1 LKKKAKV
8 GLLGGV
14 FILLGDS
21 SNCLHEA
28 VAMNLNFLSLNK
40 SKKSSFL
47 KKGFHIPELLA
58 LETRVNP
65 VAFTANVLYNNSTI
79 EIALTSTGI
88 NASANTL
95 TITNSDLTTIVLD
108 AGAGNTIKLTNQSNG
123 ALIIPSSGSDVQI
136 ATIGT
141 QSNAILGLKMV
152 GNVGQDRYTFGDFN
166 SASNPLTTAASFG
179 VTIDAA
185 SISGANNQ
193 DTLTINGGIRVTGTG
208 SFTTSN
214 STPTQNLDQITI
226 NAAGQINAEY
236 GNILLVANRGGT
248 SNININGIASN
259 ALYNLETLSTNTTS
273 SGSINL
279 IAGQAINIRGNAFK
293 TNGGAINLNSATILT
308 GATNISTGIN
318 KADVTFASTL
328 DGTFDLDVNST
339 GSLNFQGNIGATTT
353 LGNITTQSLTGLNV
367 GTVLNDATNTKANVV
382 SVNAASFNTGGGV
395 NGNILFSGTQ
405 NYTTITGLDL
415 IATKRSATLVDVGAA
430 GDITL
435 NGAITMDSKTTP
447 NAALNAA
454 LNLAHDG
461 ALNINAN
468 ITNGLFTEVPGT
480 TSSVTPIVNIGGN
493 ADVTITSDAGISF
506 ISPVNLNSNLT
517 LKTGGSQG
525 VTFNETLNGPLGL
538 TVNSTGP
545 LLFKGAV
552 GATST
557 VGAISTTTNNP
568 ASLTFINTLKVG
580 SITATVQGDVI
591 MTNDQVYL
599 GSGLNLVT
607 LSSASNIRLG
617 KINGTGSSSAGVSIS
632 NAGNLFINDDIV
644 VGGSF
649 TQGPLLTGIILVNGG
664 TGYTTYPSVTVANG
678 GGSGAIAQSFLAVG
692 SAIVPTL
699 AATATA
705 NLSPFTLNSINI
717 ISGGAGYTS
726 APTVVISAPSSGGT
740 QATATATINGAGVVT
755 AINITNG
762 GSGYTTA
769 PTITLSGGGSGPIQ
783 PNVVG
788 VTIVATANSTLV
800 ANVPSLN
807 LTNKG
812 SGYTVAPIVTIDP
825 PTLLGGIQAT
835 AVATIS
841 NGIVTALTITNPG
854 SGYSVTPNVS
864 LFPNLGGAGY
874 TDQPGINGNDNI
886 VSLIPLT
893 GTVGP
898 DGTYLA
904 TATVTS
910 VTATGA
916 ITGLTLLD
924 GGKYSIGSS
933 PNGLTGLRVISA
945 KDIGTGA
952 TLNATGFVNAV
963 NLTSLGSSYT
973 SAPTISF
980 TGGSGIGAS
989 AIANFLTGTGQ
1000 VIIGNLG
1007 KSETITID
1015 AGFSGDITFTSS
1027 MTLNQNLSLDTSS
1040 QIISDITLG
1049 PVEGGSLSL
1058 LPSITMVAG
1067 GNLSFNG
1074 TIGVTNPLGAIDA
1087 SSNIVTSAS
1096 SGSACLG
1103 INAASLSISA
1113 SNSINLS
1120 APQIYTGSTLANG
1133 AVFGL
1138 NLSNIN
1144 NSSAITLGTVTT
1156 REYFSGAVG
1165 SVIVNSGGSNY
1176 LTAPTVSI
1184 IPNGGGAGATAT
1196 SSLGITLGNNSDGTL
1211 AVQLPGLGY
1220 AKDQIVQIVQLDMGN
1235 IIGSAIAQITS
1246 VDSNGGILTISM
1258 LSSGG
1263 GFTDLTNN
1271 LQVIVSGYGGTG
1283 SGGIISAKGLVNAV
1297 VITNGGTGYTLIP
1310 TINFT
1315 STSGIGANATAV
1327 LAQESS
1333 SVTINNGGA
1342 LNLIGNINTR
1352 GNFTQSGTGVV
1363 NIGNTAVIPIPD
1375 ISLNSAGGD
1384 VFFNT
1389 FVNVQANFTVNSSIN
1404 GAASG
1409 AITFNNTVNS
1419 KSNNN
1424 LTVIAGVSG
1433 QGLQSGDVLLKG
1445 TLGINP
1451 MGNIQVNNPNNF
1463 GIIGNVIAK
1472 SLVVNGANGSVTFSG
1487 NLNSAGSVTLQTINT
1502 SGLVVLQ
1509 NSITSGGNV
1518 VIQNS
1523 GSLITTNN
1531 ADFVITGIF
1540 TQTGSGSSFISGDI
1554 TTTLGGISF
1563 RGPVSFS
1570 GKPLFNAR
1578 NNTSTN
1584 PVIKADII
1592 FENDVNGLGG
1602 ISLAATGRVLFL
1614 GNVGLIN
1621 PLSTIEIVNAGFT
1634 NSLDLIAVQFN
1645 SSSGQRINS
1654 SNILITNAN
1663 GRVVFNGVTNI
1674 SNTITTTSNIYDIVF
1689 NGNTTVGSNANFI
1702 NGGKVTLASTTN
1714 FNGSAYFSNAGSV
1727 DASGTIIVSGSLN
1740 VQRPLNISNSL
1751 ELFLN
1756 SPSNTFGSTVTGGNS
1771 QVTLNNGG
1779 TLVLSGNSPSFTGNF
1794 VLNSSLV
1801 NTVLVPSVL
1810 QVSADYSKAS
1820 VILNGGTL
1828 TGAGR
1833 VLNVQSSTIAS
1844 GIAVLGTGLNVGKV
1858 MSISVTNSGFGYAS
1872 APTVTIAAPSSG
1884 GTRATATALL
1894 GTGASAGQIVGFT
1907 ITNSG
1912 SGYTSIPSVT
1922 ISLPTIGGTINPGV
1936 PLGRLTVGNQ
1946 LNFASTNTYLTTI
1959 NGSSQGTYG
1968 QTNIISG
1975 GFVNINS
1982 ANLAF
1987 ILNANLQVGNQLTL
2001 LNIGTGSGSLGNFTF
2016 NGAPLLQGGTFSLTA
2031 NGSTTS
2037 FSINYRGG
2045 DGNDIVLTVTAV
2057 SPYTA
2062 PPGTLLPT
2070 QAVGVDYG
2078 GGSVVQINY
2087 NNGTNLSFF
2096 AYSSAYT
2103 GGVRV
2108 ALGDING
2115 DGIDELITGTGI
2127 GGGPHI
2133 KVFNLQ
2139 GGQPV
2144 EIASFFAFEPTFMG
2158 GVYIST
2164 GDINNDGLAD
2174 IIVGAGSSGGP
2185 RVKVFS
2191 GNSSYFINAVAPLMD
2206 FFAYDLNFTG
2216 GVTVAAG
2223 NRDLNPGDEV
2233 ITGAGVGGGPNV
2245 RSFNAAGQMIDN
2257 FFAFATNITTGIFVA
2272 AGYVDS
2278 DATADIIAGTGFGT
2292 PSQVAAFF
2300 STGARPT
2307 AMPFVPGFIGG
2318 ARVGVALNSLGQ
2330 EVFAVAA
2337 GPGGGP
2343 QVNIFNNSLATID
2356 SFFAINPLFNG
2367 GLYLNTTL

>member
-1 LKKKAKV
+1 
-8 GLLGGV
+8 
-14 FILLGDS
+14 
-21 SNCLHEA
+21 
-28 VAMNLNFLSLNK
+28 M
-40 SKKSSFL
+40 
-47 KKGFHIPELLA
+47 
-58 LETRVNP
+58 
-65 VAFTANVLYNNSTI
+65 
-79 EIALTSTGI
+79 
-88 NASANTL
+88 
-95 TITNSDLTTIVLD
+95 
-108 AGAGNTIKLTNQSNG
+108 
-123 ALIIPSSGSDVQI
+123 
-136 ATIGT
+136 
-141 QSNAILGLKMV
+141 
-152 GNVGQDRYTFGDFN
+152 
-166 SASNPLTTAASFG
+166 
-179 VTIDAA
+179 
-185 SISGANNQ
+185 
-193 DTLTINGGIRVTGTG
+193 
-208 SFTTSN
+208 
-214 STPTQNLDQITI
+214 
-226 NAAGQINAEY
+226 
-236 GNILLVANRGGT
+236 
-248 SNININGIASN
+248 
-259 ALYNLETLSTNTTS
+259 
-273 SGSINL
+273 
-279 IAGQAINIRGNAFK
+279 
-293 TNGGAINLNSATILT
+293 
-308 GATNISTGIN
+308 
-318 KADVTFASTL
+318 
-328 DGTFDLDVNST
+328 
-339 GSLNFQGNIGATTT
+339 
-353 LGNITTQSLTGLNV
+353 
-367 GTVLNDATNTKANVV
+367 
-382 SVNAASFNTGGGV
+382 
-395 NGNILFSGTQ
+395 
-405 NYTTITGLDL
+405 
-415 IATKRSATLVDVGAA
+415 
-430 GDITL
+430 
-435 NGAITMDSKTTP
+435 
-447 NAALNAA
+447 
-454 LNLAHDG
+454 
-461 ALNINAN
+461 
-468 ITNGLFTEVPGT
+468 
-480 TSSVTPIVNIGGN
+480 
-493 ADVTITSDAGISF
+493 
-506 ISPVNLNSNLT
+506 
-517 LKTGGSQG
+517 
-525 VTFNETLNGPLGL
+525 
-538 TVNSTGP
+538 
-545 LLFKGAV
+545 
-552 GATST
+552 
-557 VGAISTTTNNP
+557 
-568 ASLTFINTLKVG
+568 
-580 SITATVQGDVI
+580 
-591 MTNDQVYL
+591 
-599 GSGLNLVT
+599 
-607 LSSASNIRLG
+607 
-617 KINGTGSSSAGVSIS
+617 
-632 NAGNLFINDDIV
+632 
-644 VGGSF
+644 
-649 TQGPLLTGIILVNGG
+649 
-664 TGYTTYPSVTVANG
+664 
-678 GGSGAIAQSFLAVG
+678 
-692 SAIVPTL
+692 
-699 AATATA
+699 
-705 NLSPFTLNSINI
+705 
-717 ISGGAGYTS
+717 
-726 APTVVISAPSSGGT
+726 
-740 QATATATINGAGVVT
+740 
-755 AINITNG
+755 
-762 GSGYTTA
+762 
-769 PTITLSGGGSGPIQ
+769 
-783 PNVVG
+783 
-788 VTIVATANSTLV
+788 
-800 ANVPSLN
+800 
-807 LTNKG
+807 
-812 SGYTVAPIVTIDP
+812 
-825 PTLLGGIQAT
+825 
-835 AVATIS
+835 
-841 NGIVTALTITNPG
+841 
-854 SGYSVTPNVS
+854 
-864 LFPNLGGAGY
+864 
-874 TDQPGINGNDNI
+874 
-886 VSLIPLT
+886 
-893 GTVGP
+893 
-898 DGTYLA
+898 
-904 TATVTS
+904 
-910 VTATGA
+910 
-916 ITGLTLLD
+916 TLLD

-933 PNGLTGLRVISA
+933 PNGLTNLRIVNSSGVT
-945 KDIGTGA
+945 IGTVD
-952 TLNATGFVNAV
+952 ATGFVNAV
-963 NLTSLGSSYT
+963 NLTSPGSGYT
-973 SAPTISF
+973 STPTISF
-980 TGGSGIGAS
+980 SVFTGNPGIGAT

-1015 AGFSGDITFTSS
+1015 AGFSGDITFTSP

-1049 PVEGGSLSL
+1049 PVEGGSLFL

-1067 GNLSFNG
+1067 GILSFNG
-1074 TIGVTNPLGAIDA
+1074 TIGATNPLGAIDA
-1087 SSNIVTSAS
+1087 SSNIVSSAS

-1120 APQIYTGSTLANG
+1120 APQIYTGTTLANG

-1165 SVIVNSGGSNY
+1165 SIVVNSGGSNY
-1176 LTAPTVSI
+1176 QTAPTGNEFIDPTAVPPIINPNRVSI
-1184 IPNGGGAGATAT
+1184 VGDGTGATAT
-1196 SSLGITLGNNSDGTL
+1196 STLGITLGSSSDGTL

-1220 AKDQIVQIVQLDMGN
+1220 ANNQIVQIVQLDMGN
-1235 IIGSAIAQITS
+1235 IIGSAIAQIIS
-1246 VDSNGGILTISM
+1246 IDSNGGILAISM

-1263 GFTDLTNN
+1263 GFTDLTGN

-1283 SGGIISAKGLVNAV
+1283 SGGVISAKGFINAV

-1315 STSGIGANATAV
+1315 STSGTGANATAV
-1327 LAQESS
+1327 LAQESN

-1342 LNLIGNINTR
+1342 LNLRGNINTR

-1363 NIGNTAVIPIPD
+1363 NIGNTAINPIPD

-1419 KSNNN
+1419 LSNNN
-1424 LTVIAGVSG
+1424 LTIIAGVSG
-1433 QGLQSGDVLLKG
+1433 QGLQSGNVLLKG

-1463 GIIGNVIAK
+1463 GIIGNVIAQ
-1472 SLVVNGANGSVTFSG
+1472 SLIVNGANGSVTFSG
-1487 NLNSAGSVTLQTINT
+1487 TLQTTTGSINLQTINT

-1509 NSITSGGNV
+1509 NSITSSGNI

-1531 ADFVITGIF
+1531 ADFVITGSF
-1540 TQTGSGSSFISGDI
+1540 SQTGSGSSFISGDI

-1578 NNTSTN
+1578 NNTITN
-1584 PVIKADII
+1584 PIIKAEII

-1674 SNTITTTSNIYDIVF
+1674 SNTITTTSNVYDIVF

-1714 FNGSAYFSNAGSV
+1714 FNGSAYFSNSGSV
-1727 DASGTIIVSGSLN
+1727 DASGIIIVGGSLN

-1751 ELFLN
+1751 QLFLN
-1756 SPSNTFGSTVTGGNS
+1756 SPSNTFGSTVTGNS

-1779 TLVLSGNSPSFTGNF
+1779 TLVLSRDSKLFTGNF

-1801 NTVLVPSVL
+1801 NSVLVPSVL

-1820 VILNGGTL
+1820 VTLNGGTL
-1828 TGAGR
+1828 TGAGI
-1833 VLNVQSSTIAS
+1833 VLNVQSSNTAS
-1844 GIAVLGTGLNVGKV
+1844 GIAVLGTGLDAGKV
-1858 MSISVTNSGFGYAS
+1858 LSINVTNPGFGYAS
-1872 APTVTIAAPSSG
+1872 APTVTIAPPSSG

-1907 ITNSG
+1907 ITNQG

-1936 PLGRLTVGNQ
+1936 PLGKLTVNNQ
-1946 LNFASTNTYLTTI
+1946 LNLASTNTYLTTI

-1968 QTNIISG
+1968 QTNITSG
-1975 GFVNINS
+1975 GFVNFNN

-1987 ILNANLQVGNQLTL
+1987 VLNANLQVGNQLTL
-2001 LNIGTGSGSLGNFTF
+2001 LNIGTGSAALGNFTF
-2016 NGAPLLQGGTFSLTA
+2016 NGAPLLQGGSFSLTA
-2031 NGSTTS
+2031 NGYTTS

-2045 DGNDIVLTVTAV
+2045 DGNDTVLTVTAV

-2158 GVYIST
+2158 GVYIAT

-2185 RVKVFS
+2185 RVKVFN
-2191 GNSSYFINAVAPLMD
+2191 GNSSYFINAAAPLMD
-2206 FFAYDLNFTG
+2206 FFAYDPSFTG

-2245 RSFNAAGQMIDN
+2245 RSFNAAGQVIDN
-2257 FFAFATNITTGIFVA
+2257 FFAFAANITTGIFVA

-2292 PSQVAAFF
+2292 PSQVAAFL

-2343 QVNIFNNSLATID
+2343 QVNIFNSSLATVD

>member
-1 LKKKAKV
+1 
-8 GLLGGV
+8 
-14 FILLGDS
+14 
-21 SNCLHEA
+21 
-28 VAMNLNFLSLNK
+28 MNLNFLSLNK

-47 KKGFHIPELLA
+47 RKGFHVPELLA
-58 LETRVNP
+58 LETRINP
-65 VAFTANVLYNNSTI
+65 ADFTANVLYNGII
-79 EIALTSTGI
+79 EIAMTSTGI
-88 NASANTL
+88 NDYANTL
-95 TITNSDLTTIVLD
+95 TITNTNETTIQLDAGPGNTIVL
-108 AGAGNTIKLTNQSNG
+108 TNLSNG
-123 ALIIPSSGSDVQI
+123 TLTVPTSSPPMQI

-152 GNVGQDRYTFGDFN
+152 GNVGQDRYTFRDFN
-166 SASNPLTTAASFG
+166 SESNPLTTAAESFG
-179 VTIDAA
+179 VTIDSA
-185 SISGANNQ
+185 SIAGANNQ
-193 DTLTINGGIRVTGTG
+193 DTLTIDGAVRMTGKG

-226 NAAGQINAEY
+226 NAAGQIKAEY
-236 GNILLVANRGGT
+236 GDILLVANRGGN
-248 SNININGIASN
+248 SKIDINGIASS
-259 ALYNLETLSTNTTS
+259 AFYNLETLSTNTTS

-279 IAGQAINIRGNAFK
+279 IAGQAINISGNALK
-293 TNGGAINLNSATILT
+293 SNGGAISLNSATILT

-328 DGTFDLDVNST
+328 DGTFDLNVNST
-339 GSLNFQGNIGATTT
+339 GSLNFQGNIGATTP
-353 LGNITTQSLTGLNV
+353 LGKITTQSLTGLNV
-367 GTVLNDATNTKANVV
+367 GTVRNDATSTKANVV
-382 SVNAASFNTGGGV
+382 SVNSASFNTGGGV

-415 IATKRSATLVDVGAA
+415 NATKRSATLVDAGAA

-435 NGAITMDSKTTP
+435 NGAITMFSG
-447 NAALNAA
+447 AI

-506 ISPVNLNSNLT
+506 ISPVNLISNLI
-517 LKTGGSQG
+517 LATGGGQG

-538 TVNSTGP
+538 TVNSSGP
-545 LLFKGAV
+545 LLFKGTV

-568 ASLTFINTLKVG
+568 ASLKFNNTLKVG
-580 SITATVQGDVI
+580 SLTATVQGDVI

-599 GSGLNLVT
+599 GGGLTLVT

-617 KINGTGSSSAGVSIS
+617 KINGTGSSSASVNIS
-632 NAGNLFINDDIV
+632 NAGNLFINNDIIL
-644 VGGSF
+644 GGSF
-649 TQGPLLTGIILVNGG
+649 NQGPLLTGITLVNGG
-664 TGYTTYPSVTVANG
+664 TGYTTYPSVTVSNG
-678 GGSGAIAQSFLAVG
+678 GGSGATAQSFLGISQNSFSNISNIPGGTAPING
-692 SAIVPTL
+692 DIITL
-699 AATATA
+699 NGTGTEGPNGTYFATA
-705 NLSPFTLNSINI
+705 SF
-717 ISGGAGYTS
+717 
-726 APTVVISAPSSGGT
+726 
-740 QATATATINGAGVVT
+740 
-755 AINITNG
+755 
-762 GSGYTTA
+762 
-769 PTITLSGGGSGPIQ
+769 
-783 PNVVG
+783 
-788 VTIVATANSTLV
+788 
-800 ANVPSLN
+800 
-807 LTNKG
+807 
-812 SGYTVAPIVTIDP
+812 
-825 PTLLGGIQAT
+825 
-835 AVATIS
+835 
-841 NGIVTALTITNPG
+841 
-854 SGYSVTPNVS
+854 SVN
-864 LFPNLGGAGY
+864 A
-874 TDQPGINGNDNI
+874 
-886 VSLIPLT
+886 
-893 GTVGP
+893 
-898 DGTYLA
+898 A
-904 TATVTS
+904 
-910 VTATGA
+910 GA

-933 PNGLTGLRVISA
+933 PNGLTNLRIVNSSGVT
-945 KDIGTGA
+945 IGTVD
-952 TLNATGFVNAV
+952 ATGFVNAV
-963 NLTSLGSSYT
+963 NLTSPGSGYT
-973 SAPTISF
+973 STPTISF
-980 TGGSGIGAS
+980 SVFTGNPGIGAT

-1015 AGFSGDITFTSS
+1015 AGFSGDITFTSP

-1049 PVEGGSLSL
+1049 PVEGGSLFL

-1067 GNLSFNG
+1067 GILSFNG
-1074 TIGVTNPLGAIDA
+1074 TIGATNPLGAIDA
-1087 SSNIVTSAS
+1087 SSNIVSSAS

-1120 APQIYTGSTLANG
+1120 APQIYTGTTLANG

-1165 SVIVNSGGSNY
+1165 SIVVNSGGSNY
-1176 LTAPTVSI
+1176 QTAPTGNEFIDPTAVPPIINPNRVSI
-1184 IPNGGGAGATAT
+1184 VGDGTGATAT
-1196 SSLGITLGNNSDGTL
+1196 STLGITLGSSSDGTL

-1220 AKDQIVQIVQLDMGN
+1220 ANNQIVQIVQLDMGN
-1235 IIGSAIAQITS
+1235 IIGSAIAQIIS
-1246 VDSNGGILTISM
+1246 VDSNGGILAISM

-1263 GFTDLTNN
+1263 GFTDLTGN

-1283 SGGIISAKGLVNAV
+1283 SGGVISAKGFINAV

-1315 STSGIGANATAV
+1315 STSGAGANATAV

-1342 LNLIGNINTR
+1342 LNLRGNINTR
-1352 GNFTQSGTGVV
+1352 GNFIQAGSAEV
-1363 NIGNTAVIPIPD
+1363 NIGNKAVNPIPD

-1389 FVNVQANFTVNSSIN
+1389 FVDLQANFTVNSSIN

-1419 KSNNN
+1419 LSNNN
-1424 LTVIAGVSG
+1424 LTIIAGVSG
-1433 QGLQSGDVLLKG
+1433 QGLQSGNVLLKG

-1472 SLVVNGANGSVTFSG
+1472 SLIVNGANGSVTFSG
-1487 NLNSAGSVTLQTINT
+1487 TLQTTTGPINLQTINT

-1509 NSITSGGNV
+1509 NSITSSGNI

-1531 ADFVITGIF
+1531 ADFVITGSF
-1540 TQTGSGSSFISGDI
+1540 SQTGSGSSFISGDI

-1578 NNTSTN
+1578 NNTITN
-1584 PVIKADII
+1584 PIIKAEII

-1674 SNTITTTSNIYDIVF
+1674 SNTITTTSNVYDIVF

-1714 FNGSAYFSNAGSV
+1714 FNGSAYFSNSGSV
-1727 DASGTIIVSGSLN
+1727 DASGIIIVGGSLN

-1751 ELFLN
+1751 QLFLN
-1756 SPSNTFGSTVTGGNS
+1756 SPSNTFGSTVTGNS

-1779 TLVLSGNSPSFTGNF
+1779 TLVLSRDSKLFTGNF

-1801 NTVLVPSVL
+1801 NSVLVPSVL

-1820 VILNGGTL
+1820 VTLNGGTL
-1828 TGAGR
+1828 TGAGI
-1833 VLNVQSSTIAS
+1833 VLNVQSSNTAS
-1844 GIAVLGTGLNVGKV
+1844 GIAVLGTGLDAGKV
-1858 MSISVTNSGFGYAS
+1858 LSINVTNPGFGYAS
-1872 APTVTIAAPSSG
+1872 APTVTIAPPSSG

-1907 ITNSG
+1907 ITNQG

-1936 PLGRLTVGNQ
+1936 PLGKLTVNNQ
-1946 LNFASTNTYLTTI
+1946 LNLASTNTYLTTI

-1968 QTNIISG
+1968 QTNITSG
-1975 GFVNINS
+1975 GFVNFNN

-1987 ILNANLQVGNQLTL
+1987 VLNANLQVGNQLTL
-2001 LNIGTGSGSLGNFTF
+2001 LNIGTGSAALGNFTF
-2016 NGAPLLQGGTFSLTA
+2016 NGAPLLQGGSFSLTA
-2031 NGSTTS
+2031 NGYTTS

-2045 DGNDIVLTVTAV
+2045 DGNDTVLTVTAV

-2158 GVYIST
+2158 GVYIAT

-2185 RVKVFS
+2185 RVKVFN
-2191 GNSSYFINAVAPLMD
+2191 GNSSYFINAAAPLMD
-2206 FFAYDLNFTG
+2206 FFAYDPSFTG

-2245 RSFNAAGQMIDN
+2245 RSFNAAGQVIDN
-2257 FFAFATNITTGIFVA
+2257 FFAFAANITTGIFVA

-2292 PSQVAAFF
+2292 PSQVAAFL

-2343 QVNIFNNSLATID
+2343 QVNIFNSSLATVD

>member
-1 LKKKAKV
+1 
-8 GLLGGV
+8 
-14 FILLGDS
+14 
-21 SNCLHEA
+21 
-28 VAMNLNFLSLNK
+28 MNLNFLSLNK

-47 KKGFHIPELLA
+47 RKGFYTPELLA
-58 LETRVNP
+58 LESRVNP
-65 VAFTANVLYNNSTI
+65 VAFTANVLYNGTI
-79 EIALTSTGI
+79 EVALTSTGI
-88 NASANTL
+88 NANANTL
-95 TITNSDLTTIVLD
+95 TITNLDLTTISFD
-108 AGAGNTIKLTNQSNG
+108 AGVGNTITLTNQSNG
-123 ALIIPSSGSDVQI
+123 ALTVSASIPAVQI

-141 QSNAILGLKMV
+141 KGNAILGLKMV

-185 SISGANNQ
+185 SIAGANNQ
-193 DTLTINGGIRVTGTG
+193 DTLTINGAIRVIGTG

-226 NAAGQINAEY
+226 NAAGQIKAI
-236 GNILLVANRGGT
+236 GSGDILLVANRGGT
-248 SNININGIASN
+248 SNINISGIASAN
-259 ALYNLETLSTNTTS
+259 PFITTAFYNLETSTTTTNS

-279 IAGQAINIRGNAFK
+279 IAGQAINISGDALK
-293 TNGGAINLNSATILT
+293 SNGGAINLSSAAILT
-308 GATNISTGIN
+308 GATNIFTGIN

-328 DGTFDLDVNST
+328 DGTFDLTVNST
-339 GSLNFQGNIGATTT
+339 GSLNFQGNVGATTP
-353 LGNITTQSLTGLNV
+353 LRNITTQSLTGLNV
-367 GTVLNDATNTKANVV
+367 IGAKGTDANGTDNGTDPV
-382 SVNAASFNTGGGV
+382 SVNADSFFTTSGGV

-405 NYTTITGLDL
+405 KYNTTTGLNL
-415 IATKRSATLVDVGAA
+415 AATKRSTTLVDTGAP

-435 NGAITMDSKTTP
+435 NGAITMVSGAT
-447 NAALNAA
+447 

-468 ITNGLFTEVPGT
+468 ITNGNFTEVPST
-480 TSSVTPIVNIGGN
+480 TSGVTPIVNIGGN
-493 ADVTITSDAGISF
+493 ADVSITSDAAISF
-506 ISPVNLNSNLT
+506 ISPVNLISNLT
-517 LKTGGSQG
+517 LKTGGGQG
-525 VTFNETLNGPLGL
+525 VTFNNTLNGPLGL

-545 LLFKGAV
+545 LLFNGTV

-568 ASLTFINTLKVG
+568 ASLTFNSTLKVG
-580 SITATVQGDVI
+580 SIIATIQGDVN

-617 KINGTGSSSAGVSIS
+617 KINGTGSSSASVSIS

-649 TQGPLLTGIILVNGG
+649 TQGPLLTGITLVNGG
-664 TGYTTYPSVTVANG
+664 TGYTTYPTVSVNNG
-678 GGSGAIAQSFLAVG
+678 GGSGAVAQSFLAVG

-705 NLSPFTLNSINI
+705 TLTLGAVTSISI
-717 ISGGAGYTS
+717 
-726 APTVVISAPSSGGT
+726 V
-740 QATATATINGAGVVT
+740 NG
-755 AINITNG
+755 
-762 GSGYTTA
+762 
-769 PTITLSGGGSGPIQ
+769 
-783 PNVVG
+783 
-788 VTIVATANSTLV
+788 
-800 ANVPSLN
+800 
-807 LTNKG
+807 G
-812 SGYTVAPIVTIDP
+812 SGYTVAPIVTIAP
-825 PTLLGGIQAT
+825 PTLPGGIQAT

-841 NGIVTALTITNPG
+841 SNGVVTAFTITNAG
-854 SGYSVTPNVS
+854 SGYSVTPAVS
-864 LFPNLGGAGY
+864 LFPNLGGTGY
-874 TDQPGINGNDNI
+874 TNVPGINGNDNI

-898 DGTYLA
+898 NGTYFA

-916 ITGLTLLD
+916 ITGLQLLD

-933 PNGLTGLRVISA
+933 PNGLIGLTVVSATGV
-945 KDIGTGA
+945 GTGA

-963 NLTSLGSSYT
+963 NLTVLGSGYT

-980 TGGSGIGAS
+980 NGGSGIGAT

-1007 KSETITID
+1007 NSATITID
-1015 AGFSGDITFTSS
+1015 AGLSGDITFTSP
-1027 MTLNQNLSLDTSS
+1027 MTLNQNLSLNTSS
-1040 QIISDITLG
+1040 QIVSDITLG

-1067 GNLSFNG
+1067 GILSFNG
-1074 TIGVTNPLGAIDA
+1074 TIGATNPLGAIDA
-1087 SSNIVTSAS
+1087 SSNIATSAF

-1113 SNSINLS
+1113 TNSINLS
-1120 APQIYTGSTLANG
+1120 APQIYTGTALANG

-1165 SVIVNSGGSNY
+1165 SVIVNSGGSGY
-1176 LTAPTVSI
+1176 LTAPTGNEFIDPTAVPPIINPNRVSI
-1184 IPNGGGAGATAT
+1184 VGDGIGATAT
-1196 SSLGITLGNNSDGTL
+1196 SSLGITLGSNSDGTL
-1211 AVQLPGLGY
+1211 TVQQVGSGY
-1220 AKDQIVQIVQLDMGN
+1220 AVNQIVQIVQLSMGN
-1235 IIGSAIAQITS
+1235 IIGSAIAQITR
-1246 VDSNGGILTISM
+1246 VDPIGGILDILM
-1258 LSSGG
+1258 LTSGS
-1263 GFTDLTNN
+1263 GFTDLTYDPTN
-1271 LQVIVSGYGGTG
+1271 LTGNLRVIVSGFGGTG
-1283 SGGIISAKGLVNAV
+1283 LGGVISAKGFVNAV
-1297 VITNGGTGYTLIP
+1297 TITNGGTGYTLIP
-1310 TINFT
+1310 SITLT
-1315 STSGIGANATAV
+1315 STSGTGANATAV
-1327 LAQESS
+1327 LAQESN
-1333 SVTINNGGA
+1333 SVTVNNGGA

-1352 GNFTQSGTGVV
+1352 GNFTQSGTGIV
-1363 NIGNTAVIPIPD
+1363 NIGNTAVNPVPD
-1375 ISLNSAGGD
+1375 ISLNTAGGD

-1389 FVNVQANFTVNSSIN
+1389 FANVLANFTVNSSIN

-1409 AITFNNTVNS
+1409 AITFNNTVDSLTN
-1419 KSNNN
+1419 KN
-1424 LTVIAGVSG
+1424 LTIIAGVSG
-1433 QGLQSGDVLLKG
+1433 QGLQSGNVLLKG
-1445 TLGINP
+1445 TLGISR
-1451 MGNIQVNNPNNF
+1451 MGDIQVNNPNNF

-1472 SLVVNGANGSVTFSG
+1472 TLIVNGANGSVTFSG
-1487 NLNSAGSVTLQTINT
+1487 NLNSLGSVSLQTINT
-1502 SGLVVLQ
+1502 SGLVILQ

-1518 VIQNS
+1518 VIQNA
-1523 GSLITTNN
+1523 GSLITSNN
-1531 ADFVITGIF
+1531 ADFVITGSF
-1540 TQTGSGSSFISGDI
+1540 SQTGSGSSFISGNI
-1554 TTTLGGISF
+1554 TTTLGGINF
-1563 RGPVSFS
+1563 LGPVSFS
-1570 GKPLFNAR
+1570 GKPLFSAR
-1578 NNTSTN
+1578 NNTNTN
-1584 PVIKADII
+1584 PVTKADII
-1592 FENDVNGLGG
+1592 FQNDVNGLGG
-1602 ISLAATGRVLFL
+1602 ISLEATGRVLFL
-1614 GNVGLIN
+1614 GNIGLLN

-1689 NGNTTVGSNANFI
+1689 NGITTVGTNANFF

-1714 FNGSAYFSNAGSV
+1714 FNGSAFFSNAGTL
-1727 DASGTIIVSGSLN
+1727 DASGTIIVNGSLN

-1751 ELFLN
+1751 QLFLT
-1756 SPSNTFGSTVTGGNS
+1756 SPNNTFGSTVTGGIS

-1779 TLVLSGNSPSFTGNF
+1779 TLVLSGNSPLFTGNF

-1801 NTVLVPSVL
+1801 NSVLVPSVL

-1820 VILNGGTL
+1820 VTLNGGTL
-1828 TGAGR
+1828 TGAGK
-1833 VLNVQSSTIAS
+1833 VLNVNNST
-1844 GIAVLGTGLNVGKV
+1844 
-1858 MSISVTNSGFGYAS
+1858 
-1872 APTVTIAAPSSG
+1872 
-1884 GTRATATALL
+1884 
-1894 GTGASAGQIVGFT
+1894 
-1907 ITNSG
+1907 
-1912 SGYTSIPSVT
+1912 
-1922 ISLPTIGGTINPGV
+1922 GGTINPGV
-1936 PLGRLTVGNQ
+1936 PLGKLTVDNQ
-1946 LNFASTNTYLTTI
+1946 LNLASTNTYLTTI

-1968 QTNIISG
+1968 QTKIK
-1975 GFVNINS
+1975 GFVNLNN

-1987 ILNANLQVGNQLTL
+1987 VLNANLQVGNQLTL
-2001 LNIGTGSGSLGNFTF
+2001 LDIGTGALGNFIF
-2016 NGAPLLQGGTFSLTA
+2016 NGAPLLQGGSFSLTA
-2031 NGSTTS
+2031 NGFTTA

-2045 DGNDIVLTVTAV
+2045 DGNDVVLTVTAV

-2070 QAVGVDYG
+2070 QAIGVDYG
-2078 GGSVVQINY
+2078 GSSVVQINY
-2087 NNGTNLSFF
+2087 NNGTNLCFF
-2096 AYSSAYT
+2096 AYSAAYT

-2127 GGGPHI
+2127 GGAPHV

-2144 EIASFFAFEPTFMG
+2144 EIASFFAFEPNFMG

-2164 GDINNDGLAD
+2164 GDINNDNLAD
-2174 IIVGAGSSGGP
+2174 IIVGAGPGGGP
-2185 RVKVFS
+2185 RVKVFA
-2191 GNSSYFINAVAPLMD
+2191 GNSSYFINAVTPLMD
-2206 FFAYDLNFTG
+2206 FFAYNPSFSG
-2216 GVTVAAG
+2216 GITVAAG

-2233 ITGAGVGGGPNV
+2233 ITGAGAGGGPNI
-2245 RSFNAAGQMIDN
+2245 RSFNQFGQMIDN
-2257 FFAFATNITTGIFVA
+2257 FFAFAPNINTGIFVA

-2292 PSQVAAFF
+2292 PTQVAAFF

-2307 AMPFVPGFIGG
+2307 AIPFVPGFIGG
-2318 ARVGVALNSLGQ
+2318 ARVGIALNSLGQ
-2330 EVFAVAA
+2330 EVFAAAA

-2343 QVNIFNNSLATID
+2343 QVSIFNNSLATVD
-2356 SFFAINPLFNG
+2356 SFIAINSLFGG

>member
-1 LKKKAKV
+1 
-8 GLLGGV
+8 
-14 FILLGDS
+14 
-21 SNCLHEA
+21 
-28 VAMNLNFLSLNK
+28 MNLNFLSLNK

-123 ALIIPSSGSDVQI
+123 ALIIPTSGSDVQI

-193 DTLTINGGIRVTGTG
+193 DTLTINGQIRVTGTG

-226 NAAGQINAEY
+226 NAAGQIKAI
-236 GNILLVANRGGT
+236 GSGDILLVANRGGT
-248 SNININGIASN
+248 SNININGIASAN
-259 ALYNLETLSTNTTS
+259 PFITTAFYNLETSTATTNS

-279 IAGQAINIRGNAFK
+279 IAGQAINLSGDALKSF
-293 TNGGAINLNSATILT
+293 GGAINLNSATNLT
-308 GATNISTGIN
+308 GNTNIFTGTN
-318 KADVTFASTL
+318 KADLTFANTL
-328 DGTFDLDVNST
+328 NGSFDLAVNST
-339 GSLNFQGNIGATTT
+339 GSLNFQGNVGATTP
-353 LGNITTQSLTGLNV
+353 LGNITTQSLTGLTV
-367 GTVLNDATNTKANVV
+367 GTGFNDGTNINTV
-382 SVNAASFNTGGGV
+382 SVSAASLNTAGGV
-395 NGNILFSGTQ
+395 KGNILFSGTQ
-405 NYTTITGLDL
+405 NYTTILGLDL
-415 IATKRSATLVDVGAA
+415 AATKRSTTLVDAGAA
-430 GDITL
+430 GNITL
-435 NGAITMDSKTTP
+435 DGAITMVSGAK
-447 NAALNAA
+447 

-468 ITNGLFTEVPGT
+468 ITNGLFTEVPST
-480 TSSVTPIVNIGGN
+480 TSGVTPIVNIAGN
-493 ADVTITSDAGISF
+493 ANVTITSDAAISF

-517 LKTGGSQG
+517 LKTGGGQG
-525 VTFNETLNGPLGL
+525 VTFNNTLDGPLGL
-538 TVNSTGP
+538 TVNTTGA
-545 LLFKGAV
+545 LLFTGTV

-557 VGAISTTTNNP
+557 VGAISTNTNNP
-568 ASLTFINTLKVG
+568 ASLTFNNTLKVG
-580 SITATVQGDVI
+580 AITATIQGDVN
-591 MTNDQVYL
+591 MTKDQVYL
-599 GSGLNLVT
+599 GAGLNLVT

-617 KINGTGSSSAGVSIS
+617 KITATEASAANVSIS
-632 NAGNLFINDDIV
+632 NAGNLFINDDIS

-649 TQGPLLTGIILVNGG
+649 TQGPLLTGITLVNGG
-664 TGYTTYPSVTVANG
+664 TGYTTYPSVTFNGG
-678 GGSGAIAQSFLAVG
+678 GGSGATAESFLSVG
-692 SAIVPTL
+692 SISL
-699 AATATA
+699 NSATAIAALTIDVVT
-705 NLSPFTLNSINI
+705 SISINN
-717 ISGGAGYTS
+717 GGSGYTAAPAVTLS
-726 APTVVISAPSSGGT
+726 APPLGGT
-740 QATATATINGAGVVT
+740 QATAIAIITGGVVT
-755 AINITNG
+755 GITITNG
-762 GSGYTTA
+762 GSGYTVA
-769 PTITLSGGGSGPIQ
+769 PTVTIGAGNGY
-783 PNVVG
+783 VVG
-788 VTIVATANSTLV
+788 
-800 ANVPSLN
+800 
-807 LTNKG
+807 
-812 SGYTVAPIVTIDP
+812 D
-825 PTLLGGIQAT
+825 
-835 AVATIS
+835 
-841 NGIVTALTITNPG
+841 
-854 SGYSVTPNVS
+854 
-864 LFPNLGGAGY
+864 
-874 TDQPGINGNDNI
+874 I
-886 VSLIPLT
+886 VSLNGN
-893 GTVGP
+893 GTAGTN
-898 DGTYLA
+898 GTYFA
-904 TATVTS
+904 TAIVTS
-910 VTATGA
+910 VNGDS
-916 ITGLTLLD
+916 INNLTLLD
-924 GGKYSIGSS
+924 GGKYSSVSS
-933 PNGLTGLRVISA
+933 SNGLTGLSIVNALGVSS
-945 KDIGTGA
+945 GTV
-952 TLNATGFVNAV
+952 NASGLVNAV
-963 NLTSLGSSYT
+963 NLTSPGSRYT
-973 SAPTISF
+973 STPTITF
-980 TGGSGIGAS
+980 NNTTGNGAT
-989 AIANFLTGTGQ
+989 AIANLVTATGQ

-1007 KSETITID
+1007 NSDTITID
-1015 AGFSGDITFTSS
+1015 AGLFEDITFTSAI
-1027 MTLNQNLSLDTSS
+1027 TLNQNLFLDASAE
-1040 QIISDITLG
+1040 IISDITLG
-1049 PVEGGSLSL
+1049 PVEGGTLSL
-1058 LPSITMVAG
+1058 LPSITMVTG
-1067 GNLSFNG
+1067 GKLSFNG
-1074 TIGVTNPLGAIDA
+1074 TIGATNPLGAIDA

-1103 INAASLSISA
+1103 INAASLNISA
-1113 SNSINLS
+1113 TNDINLT
-1120 APQIYTGSTLANG
+1120 APQVYTGTTLANG

-1144 NSSAITLGTVTT
+1144 SSSDVTLGTVTT

-1165 SVIVNSGGSNY
+1165 SVIVNSGGTGY
-1176 LTAPTVSI
+1176 EFAPTVDI
-1184 IPNGGGAGATAT
+1184 IPNGGGTGATAT
-1196 SSLGITLGNNSDGTL
+1196 CTLGITLGSSTV
-1211 AVQLPGLGY
+1211 AVVSPGSGY
-1220 AKDQIVQIVQLDMGN
+1220 AINQIVQIVQLDMGN
-1235 IIGSAIAQITS
+1235 IIGSAIAQIIS
-1246 VDSNGGILTISM
+1246 VDLINGGILSISM

-1263 GFTDLTNN
+1263 GFTDLTGN

-1283 SGGIISAKGLVNAV
+1283 SGGIISAKGFVNAV
-1297 VITNGGTGYTLIP
+1297 AITNGGTGYTLIP
-1310 TINFT
+1310 AVNFT
-1315 STSGIGANATAV
+1315 TTTSGAGAGAGATAV
-1327 LAQESS
+1327 LAQESN

-1342 LNLIGNINTR
+1342 LNLIGNVNTR
-1352 GNFTQSGTGVV
+1352 GNFKQTGSGVV
-1363 NIGNTAVIPIPD
+1363 NIGNKAVNPAPD

-1389 FVNVQANFTVNSSIN
+1389 FVDLYSNFTVNSSIN

-1409 AITFNNTVNS
+1409 AITFNNTVDS
-1419 KSNNN
+1419 LSMKN
-1424 LTVIAGVSG
+1424 LTITAGVSG
-1433 QGLQSGDVLLKG
+1433 QGLQSGNVLLKG

-1451 MGNIQVNNPNNF
+1451 MGDVQVNNPNNF
-1463 GIIGNVIAK
+1463 GVIGNVIAK
-1472 SLVVNGANGSVTFSG
+1472 SLVVNAANGSVTFSG
-1487 NLNSAGSVTLQTINT
+1487 TLETRDGSLSLETINA

-1509 NSITSGGNV
+1509 NTITTNSTTTTGGGNV
-1518 VIQNS
+1518 VIRNS
-1523 GSLITTNN
+1523 GSFITTSN
-1531 ADFVITGIF
+1531 ADFVITGSF
-1540 TQTGSGSSFISGDI
+1540 SQTGVGSCFISGDI
-1554 TTTLGGISF
+1554 ITTFGGIDF
-1563 RGPVSFS
+1563 LGPVSFS
-1570 GKPLFNAR
+1570 EKPLFSAR
-1578 NNTSTN
+1578 NNTNIN
-1584 PVIKADII
+1584 PVTKADII
-1592 FENDVNGLGG
+1592 FQNDVNGLGG
-1602 ISLAATGRVLFL
+1602 ISLAATGRALFL
-1614 GNVGLIN
+1614 GNVGLLN

-1674 SNTITTTSNIYDIVF
+1674 SNTITTTSNIYDVVF
-1689 NGNTTVGSNANFI
+1689 NGNTTVGANANFI

-1714 FNGSAYFSNAGSV
+1714 FNGSAFFSNAGTL

-1751 ELFLN
+1751 QLFLT
-1756 SPSNTFGSTVTGGNS
+1756 SPNNTFGSTVTGNS

-1779 TLVLSGNSPSFTGNF
+1779 TLVVSGNSPQFTGNF
-1794 VLNSSLV
+1794 VLNSSVV
-1801 NTVLVPSVL
+1801 NSVLVPSVL
-1810 QVSADYSKAS
+1810 QVSSLYTNAS
-1820 VILNGGTL
+1820 VTLNGGTL

-1833 VLNVQSSTIAS
+1833 VLNVNNST
-1844 GIAVLGTGLNVGKV
+1844 
-1858 MSISVTNSGFGYAS
+1858 
-1872 APTVTIAAPSSG
+1872 
-1884 GTRATATALL
+1884 
-1894 GTGASAGQIVGFT
+1894 
-1907 ITNSG
+1907 
-1912 SGYTSIPSVT
+1912 
-1922 ISLPTIGGTINPGV
+1922 GGTINPGV
-1936 PLGRLTVGNQ
+1936 PLGKLTVGNQ
-1946 LNFASTNTYLTTI
+1946 LNLASTNTYLTTI

-1987 ILNANLQVGNQLTL
+1987 VLNANLQVGNQLTL
-2001 LNIGTGSGSLGNFTF
+2001 LNIGTGSGALGNFTF

-2031 NGSTTS
+2031 NGFTTS

-2191 GNSSYFINAVAPLMD
+2191 GNSSYFINAAAPLMD
-2206 FFAYDLNFTG
+2206 FFAYDSNFTG

-2245 RSFNAAGQMIDN
+2245 RSFNGAGQMIDN

-2278 DATADIIAGTGFGT
+2278 DDTADIIAGTGFGT

-2330 EVFAVAA
+2330 EIFAVAA

-2343 QVNIFNNSLATID
+2343 QVNIFNSSLATVD

>member
-1 LKKKAKV
+1 
-8 GLLGGV
+8 
-14 FILLGDS
+14 
-21 SNCLHEA
+21 
-28 VAMNLNFLSLNK
+28 MNLNILSLNK

-47 KKGFHIPELLA
+47 RKGFHVPELLA

-108 AGAGNTIKLTNQSNG
+108 AGTGNTITLTNQSNG
-123 ALIIPSSGSDVQI
+123 ALTVSSAGTS

-152 GNVGQDRYTFGDFN
+152 GNVGQDRYTFNDFN
-166 SASNPLTTAASFG
+166 SVSNPLTTAASFG

-193 DTLTINGGIRVTGTG
+193 DQLTINGQIRVTGTG

-226 NAAGQINAEY
+226 NTAGQIKAIGS

-248 SNININGIASN
+248 SNININGIASVN
-259 ALYNLETLSTNTTS
+259 PFITTAFYNLETATTNPGDTNS

-279 IAGQAINIRGNAFK
+279 IAGQFINISGDALK
-293 TNGGAINLNSATILT
+293 SNGGAINLSSATNLT
-308 GATNISTGIN
+308 GATNIFTGIN
-318 KADVTFASTL
+318 KGDVTFASTL
-328 DGTFDLDVNST
+328 DGSFDLSVNST
-339 GSLNFQGNIGATTT
+339 GSLNFQGNIGATTS
-353 LGNITTQSLTGLNV
+353 LGNIITQSLTGLNV
-367 GTVLNDATNTKANVV
+367 IGANGTNAV
-382 SVNAASFNTGGGV
+382 SVNAASLNTAGGV
-395 NGNILFSGTQ
+395 KGNILFSGTQ
-405 NYTTITGLDL
+405 NYTTIVGLDL
-415 IATKRSATLVDVGAA
+415 AATKRAVTIGDAGAA
-430 GDITL
+430 GDITF
-435 NGAITMDSKTTP
+435 NGAITMVS
-447 NAALNAA
+447 NAK

-468 ITNGLFTEVPGT
+468 ITNGLFTELPST

-493 ADVTITSDAGISF
+493 ADVTISSDAAISF
-506 ISPVNLNSNLT
+506 ISPVNLNSNLILIT
-517 LKTGGSQG
+517 AGGNG
-525 VTFNETLNGPLGL
+525 VTFNNTLDGLLGL
-538 TVNSTGP
+538 TLNTTGA
-545 LLFKGAV
+545 LLFNGTV

-557 VGAISTTTNNP
+557 VGAISTITNNP
-568 ASLTFINTLKVG
+568 ASLTFNNTLNVG
-580 SITATVQGDVI
+580 SITATIQGDVN

-599 GSGLNLVT
+599 GSGLTLVT

-617 KINGTGSSSAGVSIS
+617 NINGTGSSSANVSIS
-632 NAGNLFINDDIV
+632 NAGNLFINDDIL

-649 TQGPLLTGIILVNGG
+649 SQGPLLTGITLVNGG
-664 TGYTTYPSVTVANG
+664 NGYTTYPSVSVANG
-678 GGSGAIAQSFLAVG
+678 GGSGATAQSFLAVG
-692 SAIVPTL
+692 SGIVPTL

-705 NLSPFTLNSINI
+705 TLSPFSLFSINI
-717 ISGGAGYTS
+717 INGGAGYTLV
-726 APTVVISAPSSGGT
+726 PTVSITGGGGT
-740 QATATATINGAGVVT
+740 GATAIATINGVGEVT
-755 AINITNG
+755 AIDITNG
-762 GSGYTTA
+762 GTGYTTS
-769 PTITLSGGGSGPIQ
+769 PTITITGGGAPT
-783 PNVVG
+783 N
-788 VTIVATANSTLV
+788 VATANSTLV
-800 ANVPSLN
+800 ANVSSLN
-807 LTNKG
+807 ITNQG
-812 SGYTVAPIVTIDP
+812 SGYNVAPIVTIDA
-825 PTLLGGIQAT
+825 PTLPGGIQAT

-841 NGIVTALTITNPG
+841 NDGFVTALTITNPG
-854 SGYSVTPNVS
+854 TGYSVTPNVS
-864 LFPNLGGAGY
+864 LFPNLGG
-874 TDQPGINGNDNI
+874 INYSVGNI
-886 VSLIPLT
+886 VSLKD
-893 GTVGP
+893 GTVVPPDPYNDGP
-898 DGTYLA
+898 NGTYFA

-910 VTATGA
+910 VTTTGA

-924 GGKYSIGSS
+924 GGKYSIASS
-933 PNGLTGLRVISA
+933 PNGLTGLTVVPA
-945 KDIGTGA
+945 TGNGAGA

-963 NLTSLGSSYT
+963 NLTSIGSGYT
-973 SAPTISF
+973 STPTISF

-989 AIANFLTGTGQ
+989 AIANFVTATGP

-1007 KSETITID
+1007 DSSTITID
-1015 AGFSGDITFTSS
+1015 AGLSRDIIFTSAI
-1027 MTLNQNLSLDTSS
+1027 TLNQNLSLDTSS
-1040 QIISDITLG
+1040 QIVSDITLG
-1049 PVEGGSLSL
+1049 PIEGGSLSL

-1067 GNLSFNG
+1067 GILSFNG
-1074 TIGVTNPLGAIDA
+1074 TIGAANPLGAIDA
-1087 SSNIVTSAS
+1087 SSNIVSSAS

-1103 INAASLSISA
+1103 INAASLNISA
-1113 SNSINLS
+1113 TNNIGLT
-1120 APQIYTGSTLANG
+1120 APQIYTGTTLSNG
-1133 AVFGL
+1133 SVFGL

-1144 NSSAITLGTVTT
+1144 SSSAITLGTVTT

-1165 SVIVNSGGSNY
+1165 SIVVNSGGTGY
-1176 LTAPTVSI
+1176 LTAPTGNQFIDPTAVPPIINPNRVSI
-1184 IPNGGGAGATAT
+1184 VGVGTGATAT
-1196 SSLGITLGNNSDGTL
+1196 SSLGITLGSNLDGTL
-1211 AVQLPGLGY
+1211 SVQQAGTGY
-1220 AKDQIVQIVQLDMGN
+1220 AINQIVQIVQLGMGN
-1235 IIGSAIAQITS
+1235 IIGSAIAQIIS
-1246 VDSNGGILTISM
+1246 VDPTGGIRDLLMLT
-1258 LSSGG
+1258 SGA
-1263 GFTDLTNN
+1263 GFTDLTGN
-1271 LQVIVSGYGGTG
+1271 LQVIVSGYGG
-1283 SGGIISAKGLVNAV
+1283 SGLNGVISAKGFVNAV
-1297 VITNGGTGYTLIP
+1297 TITNGGTGYTSIP
-1310 TINFT
+1310 TVILT
-1315 STSGIGANATAV
+1315 STSGTGANATAV
-1327 LAQESS
+1327 LARESN
-1333 SVTINNGGA
+1333 SVTINNGGE
-1342 LNLIGNINTR
+1342 LNLIGNINTK
-1352 GNFTQSGTGVV
+1352 GNFNQVGTGQV
-1363 NIGNTAVIPIPD
+1363 NIGNATVTPIPD

-1389 FVNVQANFTVNSSIN
+1389 FVNVQANFTVNSSIT

-1419 KSNNN
+1419 LSNNN
-1424 LTVIAGVSG
+1424 LTIIAGVSG
-1433 QGLQSGDVLLKG
+1433 QGSQSGNVILKG

-1451 MGNIQVNNPNNF
+1451 MGDIQVNNPNNF
-1463 GIIGNVIAK
+1463 GIIGDVIAK
-1472 SLVVNGANGSVTFSG
+1472 SLIVNGANGSVTFSG
-1487 NLNSAGSVTLQTINT
+1487 NLNTTGSVNLETINT

-1509 NSITSGGNV
+1509 NSITAGGNV

-1531 ADFVITGIF
+1531 ADFVITGSF
-1540 TQTGSGSSFISGDI
+1540 SQTGTGSSFISGDI
-1554 TTTLGGISF
+1554 TTTLGGINF

-1570 GKPLFNAR
+1570 EKPLFSAR
-1578 NNTSTN
+1578 NNTISN

-1592 FENDVNGLGG
+1592 FQTDVNGLGG
-1602 ISLAATGRVLFL
+1602 IALTATGRVLFL
-1614 GNVGLIN
+1614 GNVGLLN

-1663 GRVVFNGVTNI
+1663 GRVVFNGTTNI
-1674 SNTITTTSNIYDIVF
+1674 SNTITTTSNIYDVVF
-1689 NGNTTVGSNANFI
+1689 NGNTTVGANANFI
-1702 NGGKVTLASTTN
+1702 NGGKVTLANTTN

-1727 DASGTIIVSGSLN
+1727 DASGTVIVSGSLN

-1751 ELFLN
+1751 QLFLN

-1779 TLVLSGNSPSFTGNF
+1779 TLVLSGNSPLFSGNF

-1801 NTVLVPSVL
+1801 NSVLVPSVL

-1820 VILNGGTL
+1820 VTLNGGTL
-1828 TGAGR
+1828 TGAGK
-1833 VLNVQSSTIAS
+1833 VLNVNNST
-1844 GIAVLGTGLNVGKV
+1844 
-1858 MSISVTNSGFGYAS
+1858 
-1872 APTVTIAAPSSG
+1872 
-1884 GTRATATALL
+1884 
-1894 GTGASAGQIVGFT
+1894 
-1907 ITNSG
+1907 
-1912 SGYTSIPSVT
+1912 
-1922 ISLPTIGGTINPGV
+1922 GGTINPGV
-1936 PLGRLTVGNQ
+1936 PLGKLTVNNQ
-1946 LNFASTNTYLTTI
+1946 LNLASTNTYLTTI

-1968 QTNIISG
+1968 QTSITSG
-1975 GFVNINS
+1975 GFVNFNN

-1987 ILNANLQVGNQLTL
+1987 VLNANLQVGNQLTL
-2001 LNIGTGSGSLGNFTF
+2001 LNIGTGSAALGNFTF
-2016 NGAPLLQGGTFSLTA
+2016 NGAPLLQGGSFSLTA
-2031 NGSTTS
+2031 NGFTTS

-2045 DGNDIVLTVTAV
+2045 DGNDTVLTVTAV

-2191 GNSSYFINAVAPLMD
+2191 GNSSYFINAAAPLMD
-2206 FFAYDLNFTG
+2206 FFAYEPSFTG

-2245 RSFNAAGQMIDN
+2245 RSFNAAGQMVDN

-2343 QVNIFNNSLATID
+2343 QVNIFNSSLATVD

>member
-1 LKKKAKV
+1 
-8 GLLGGV
+8 
-14 FILLGDS
+14 
-21 SNCLHEA
+21 
-28 VAMNLNFLSLNK
+28 MNLNILSLNK

-47 KKGFHIPELLA
+47 RKGFHVPELLA

-95 TITNSDLTTIVLD
+95 TITNSDLTTIKLD
-108 AGAGNTIKLTNQSNG
+108 AGIGNTITLTNQSNG
-123 ALIIPSSGSDVQI
+123 ALTVSSAGTS

-152 GNVGQDRYTFGDFN
+152 GNVGQDRYTFDDFN
-166 SASNPLTTAASFG
+166 SVSNPLTTAASFG
-179 VTIDAA
+179 ITIDAA

-193 DTLTINGGIRVTGTG
+193 DTLTINGQIRVTGTG

-226 NAAGQINAEY
+226 NAAGQIKAIGS

-248 SNININGIASN
+248 SDININGIASVN
-259 ALYNLETLSTNTTS
+259 PFITTAFYNLETATTNPGDTNS

-279 IAGQAINIRGNAFK
+279 IAGQFINISGDALK
-293 TNGGAINLNSATILT
+293 SNGGAINLNSATNLT
-308 GATNISTGIN
+308 SATNIFTGIN
-318 KADVTFASTL
+318 KGDVTFASTL
-328 DGTFDLDVNST
+328 DGTFDLTVNST
-339 GSLNFQGNIGATTT
+339 GSLNFQGNVGAGATTP

-367 GTVLNDATNTKANVV
+367 LGANGTDAV
-382 SVNAASFNTGGGV
+382 SVRAASFNTAGGV
-395 NGNILFSGTQ
+395 KGNIFFSGTQ
-405 NYTTITGLDL
+405 NYLTITGLNL
-415 IATKRSATLVDVGAA
+415 AATKRSSTLLDTGAP
-430 GDITL
+430 GNITL
-435 NGAITMDSKTTP
+435 NGTITMDSETTP

-461 ALNINAN
+461 ALNINAD
-468 ITNGLFTEVPGT
+468 ITDGLFTEVPTT
-480 TSSVTPIVNIGGN
+480 TSGVTPIVNIGGN
-493 ADVTITSDAGISF
+493 ADVTINSNAAISF
-506 ISPVNLNSNLT
+506 ISPVNLNNNLILIT
-517 LKTGGSQG
+517 SGGNN
-525 VTFNETLNGPLGL
+525 VTFNNTLDGPLGL
-538 TVNSTGP
+538 TVNTTGA
-545 LLFKGAV
+545 LLFTGTV

-557 VGAISTTTNNP
+557 VGTISTTNNP
-568 ASLTFINTLKVG
+568 ASLTFNNTLKVG
-580 SITATVQGDVI
+580 TITATIQGDVN

-599 GSGLNLVT
+599 GDGLTLVT

-617 KINGTGSSSAGVSIS
+617 KITANEASAANVSIS
-632 NAGNLFINDDIV
+632 NAGNLFINDNISI
-644 VGGSF
+644 GGSF
-649 TQGPLLTGIILVNGG
+649 TQGPLLTSTTLINGG
-664 TGYTTYPSVTVANG
+664 TGYTTYPDVSFNGG
-678 GGSGAIAQSFLAVG
+678 GGSGATADSFLAI
-692 SAIVPTL
+692 SSFPQFPTL

-705 NLSPFTLNSINI
+705 TLTGGLVTLITVNNAGSGYTSVPTVTLSAPPLGGTRATAIATLTGGVVTSITITDAGSGYIVAPTISIGIVPSTGTGYVIGDIVSLNGTGTAGANGTYFATATVTSVDAGSITALALLDGGKYSKVSSPTTGLTNLSIVNGLGVPSGTLSAIGFVNAVSLT
-717 ISGGAGYTS
+717 SPGSGYTS
-726 APTVVISAPSSGGT
+726 APTVVFQGT
-740 QATATATINGAGVVT
+740 PGNGAT
-755 AINITNG
+755 
-762 GSGYTTA
+762 
-769 PTITLSGGGSGPIQ
+769 
-783 PNVVG
+783 
-788 VTIVATANSTLV
+788 
-800 ANVPSLN
+800 
-807 LTNKG
+807 
-812 SGYTVAPIVTIDP
+812 
-825 PTLLGGIQAT
+825 
-835 AVATIS
+835 
-841 NGIVTALTITNPG
+841 
-854 SGYSVTPNVS
+854 
-864 LFPNLGGAGY
+864 
-874 TDQPGINGNDNI
+874 
-886 VSLIPLT
+886 
-893 GTVGP
+893 
-898 DGTYLA
+898 
-904 TATVTS
+904 
-910 VTATGA
+910 
-916 ITGLTLLD
+916 
-924 GGKYSIGSS
+924 
-933 PNGLTGLRVISA
+933 
-945 KDIGTGA
+945 
-952 TLNATGFVNAV
+952 
-963 NLTSLGSSYT
+963 
-973 SAPTISF
+973 
-980 TGGSGIGAS
+980 
-989 AIANFLTGTGQ
+989 AIANLVTPTGQ

-1007 KSETITID
+1007 NSNLITID
-1015 AGFSGDITFTSS
+1015 AGLFLDITFTSAI
-1027 MTLNQNLSLDTSS
+1027 TLNQNLFLDASAEIS
-1040 QIISDITLG
+1040 SDITLG
-1049 PVEGGSLSL
+1049 PVEGGSLTL
-1058 LPSITMVAG
+1058 LPSIKMITG

-1074 TIGVTNPLGAIDA
+1074 TIGATNPLGAIDA
-1087 SSNIVTSAS
+1087 SFNIVTFAS

-1103 INAASLSISA
+1103 INAASLNISA
-1113 SNSINLS
+1113 TNDINLT
-1120 APQIYTGSTLANG
+1120 APQVYTGTALADG

-1144 NSSAITLGTVTT
+1144 SSSDVTLGTVTT

-1165 SVIVNSGGSNY
+1165 SVIVNSGGTGY
-1176 LTAPTVSI
+1176 LTAPNVTITGVGS
-1184 IPNGGGAGATAT
+1184 GATAT
-1196 SSLGITLGNNSDGTL
+1196 SSLGITLGSNSDGTL
-1211 AVQLPGLGY
+1211 TVQQVGSGY
-1220 AKDQIVQIVQLDMGN
+1220 AVNQVVQIVQYGINLD
-1235 IIGSAIAQITS
+1235 IIGSAIAKITG
-1246 VDSNGGILTISM
+1246 VNLNGGISTISM
-1258 LSSGG
+1258 LSSGS
-1263 GFTDLTNN
+1263 GFTELTNSTNTGN
-1271 LQVIVSGYGGTG
+1271 LKVIVSGYGGTG
-1283 SGGIISAKGLVNAV
+1283 SGGVISAKGFVNAV
-1297 VITNGGTGYTLIP
+1297 SIIPPGGTGYTLIP
-1310 TINFT
+1310 AVNFT
-1315 STSGIGANATAV
+1315 STSGTGANATAV
-1327 LAQESS
+1327 LARESNS
-1333 SVTINNGGA
+1333 ATINNGGN

-1352 GNFTQSGTGVV
+1352 GNFIQTGSGVV
-1363 NIGNTAVIPIPD
+1363 NIGNTAVNPVPD

-1389 FVNVQANFTVNSSIN
+1389 FVALKSNFTVNSSIN

-1409 AITFNNTVNS
+1409 AITFNNTVDS
-1419 KSNNN
+1419 LSNQN
-1424 LTVIAGVSG
+1424 LTITAGVSG
-1433 QGLQSGDVLLKG
+1433 QGLQSGNVLLKG

-1451 MGNIQVNNPNNF
+1451 MGDVQVNNPNNF
-1463 GIIGNVIAK
+1463 GVIGNVIAK
-1472 SLVVNGANGSVTFSG
+1472 SLVVNAANGSVTFSG
-1487 NLNSAGSVTLQTINT
+1487 TLETRDGSLSLETINA

-1509 NSITSGGNV
+1509 NTITTNSTTTTGGGNV
-1518 VIQNS
+1518 VIRNS
-1523 GSLITTNN
+1523 GSFITTSN
-1531 ADFVITGIF
+1531 ADFVITGSF
-1540 TQTGSGSSFISGDI
+1540 SQTGSGSSFISGDI
-1554 TTTLGGISF
+1554 TTTFGGINF
-1563 RGPVSFS
+1563 LGPVSFS
-1570 GKPLFNAR
+1570 EKPLFSAR
-1578 NNTSTN
+1578 NNININ
-1584 PVIKADII
+1584 PVTKADII
-1592 FENDVNGLGG
+1592 FQNDVNGLGG
-1602 ISLAATGRVLFL
+1602 ISLAATGRALFL
-1614 GNVGLIN
+1614 GNVGLLN

-1674 SNTITTTSNIYDIVF
+1674 SNTITTTSNIYDVVF
-1689 NGNTTVGSNANFI
+1689 NGNTSVGTNANFI

-1714 FNGSAYFSNAGSV
+1714 FNGSAFFSNAGTL
-1727 DASGTIIVSGSLN
+1727 DASGTIIVNGSLN

-1751 ELFLN
+1751 QLFLT
-1756 SPSNTFGSTVTGGNS
+1756 SPNNTFGSTVTGNS
-1771 QVTLNNGG
+1771 QVTISNGG
-1779 TLVLSGNSPSFTGNF
+1779 TLVVSGNSPQFTGNF

-1801 NTVLVPSVL
+1801 NSVLVPSVL
-1810 QVSADYSKAS
+1810 QVSSLYTNAS
-1820 VILNGGTL
+1820 VTLNGGTL

-1833 VLNVQSSTIAS
+1833 VLNVQSSTTAS

-1872 APTVTIAAPSSG
+1872 APTVTIAAPPSG

-1894 GTGASAGQIVGFT
+1894 GTGASAGQIVGFI
-1907 ITNSG
+1907 ITNQG

-1936 PLGRLTVGNQ
+1936 PLGKLTVGNQ
-1946 LNFASTNTYLTTI
+1946 LNLASTNTYLTTI

-1987 ILNANLQVGNQLTL
+1987 VLNANLQVGNQLTL
-2001 LNIGTGSGSLGNFTF
+2001 LNIGTGSGALGNFTF

-2031 NGSTTS
+2031 NGFTTS

-2185 RVKVFS
+2185 RVKVFI

-2206 FFAYDLNFTG
+2206 FFAYDPNFTG

-2223 NRDLNPGDEV
+2223 NRDLNRGDEV

-2272 AGYVDS
+2272 AGNVDS
-2278 DATADIIAGTGFGT
+2278 DDTADIIAGTGFGT

-2300 STGARPT
+2300 STGDRPT

-2343 QVNIFNNSLATID
+2343 QVNIFDSSLATVD

>member
-1 LKKKAKV
+1 
-8 GLLGGV
+8 
-14 FILLGDS
+14 
-21 SNCLHEA
+21 
-28 VAMNLNFLSLNK
+28 MNLNFLSLNK

-47 KKGFHIPELLA
+47 RKGFHVPELLA

-108 AGAGNTIKLTNQSNG
+108 AGAGNTISLTNQSNG
-123 ALIIPSSGSDVQI
+123 ALIVSGPGQL

-152 GNVGQDRYTFGDFN
+152 GNVGQDLYTFGNFN

-179 VTIDAA
+179 VTVDSA
-185 SISGANNQ
+185 SIASANNQ
-193 DTLTINGGIRVTGTG
+193 DTLTINGAIRVIGTG

-226 NAAGQINAEY
+226 NNAGQIKAI
-236 GNILLVANRGGT
+236 GSGDILLVANRGGT
-248 SNININGIASN
+248 SNITINGIPSVNPFITTAF
-259 ALYNLETLSTNTTS
+259 YNLETATINPGDTNS
-273 SGSINL
+273 SGSISL
-279 IAGQAINIRGNAFK
+279 IAGNSINISGDALK
-293 TNGGAINLNSATILT
+293 TNGGAINLSTVTNLT
-308 GATNISTGIN
+308 GTTNIFTGIN
-318 KADVTFASTL
+318 KANVTFASTL
-328 DGTFDLDVNST
+328 NGTFDLTVNST
-339 GSLNFQGNIGATTT
+339 GSLNFQGNVGATTP
-353 LGNITTQSLTGLNV
+353 LGNIITQSLTGLNV
-367 GTVLNDATNTKANVV
+367 IGANGTDAV
-382 SVNAASFNTGGGV
+382 SVNAASFNTAGGV
-395 NGNILFSGTQ
+395 KGNILFSGTQ
-405 NYTTITGLDL
+405 NYTTIVGLDL
-415 IATKRSATLVDVGAA
+415 AATKRAATIGDTGAA
-430 GDITL
+430 GDITF
-435 NGAITMDSKTTP
+435 NGAITMVS
-447 NAALNAA
+447 NAR

-468 ITNGLFTEVPGT
+468 ISNGLFTELPST
-480 TSSVTPIVNIGGN
+480 TSSVTPIVNIGGD
-493 ADVTITSDAGISF
+493 ADVTISSDAAISF
-506 ISPVNLNSNLT
+506 ISPVKLNSNLILIT
-517 LKTGGSQG
+517 AGGNG
-525 VTFNETLNGPLGL
+525 VTFNNTLDGLLGL
-538 TVNSTGP
+538 TVNTTGA
-545 LLFKGAV
+545 LLFNGTV

-557 VGAISTTTNNP
+557 VGAISTITSNP
-568 ASLTFINTLKVG
+568 ASLTFNNTLNVG
-580 SITATVQGDVI
+580 SITATVQGDVN
-591 MTNDQVYL
+591 MTNDQLYL
-599 GSGLNLVT
+599 GGGLTLVT

-617 KINGTGSSSAGVSIS
+617 YINGTGSSSAGVSIS
-632 NAGNLFINDDIV
+632 NAGNLFINDDV
-644 VGGSF
+644 LVGGSF
-649 TQGPLLTGIILVNGG
+649 TQGPLLTGITLVNGG
-664 TGYTTYPSVTVANG
+664 TGYTTYPSVSVANG
-678 GGSGAIAQSFLAVG
+678 GGSGATAKSFLAVG
-692 SAIVPTL
+692 SIPQFPAL

-705 NLSPFTLNSINI
+705 TLT
-717 ISGGAGYTS
+717 GGAVTAIVITNPGSSYTS
-726 APTVVISAPSSGGT
+726 VPTVTLSAPPLGGI
-740 QATATATINGAGVVT
+740 QATAIATLTGGTVT
-755 AINITNG
+755 SISITN
-762 GSGYTTA
+762 A
-769 PTITLSGGGSGPIQ
+769 
-783 PNVVG
+783 
-788 VTIVATANSTLV
+788 
-800 ANVPSLN
+800 
-807 LTNKG
+807 G
-812 SGYTVAPIVTIDP
+812 SGYTVAPTVSIGTVA
-825 PTLLGGIQAT
+825 GI
-835 AVATIS
+835 
-841 NGIVTALTITNPG
+841 
-854 SGYSVTPNVS
+854 GYSV
-864 LFPNLGGAGY
+864 G
-874 TDQPGINGNDNI
+874 NI
-886 VSLIPLT
+886 VSLNGT
-893 GTVGP
+893 GTAGTA
-898 DGTYLA
+898 GTYFA

-916 ITGLTLLD
+916 INGLTLLD
-924 GGKYSIGSS
+924 GGKYSITSS
-933 PNGLTGLRVISA
+933 PNGLTGLTVVA
-945 KDIGTGA
+945 ATGGAGA
-952 TLNATGFVNAV
+952 TLNAIGFVNAV
-963 NLTSLGSSYT
+963 NLTSIGTGYT
-973 SAPTISF
+973 STPTISF

-989 AIANFLTGTGQ
+989 AIANFVTATGP

-1007 KSETITID
+1007 NSDTIIID
-1015 AGFSGDITFTSS
+1015 AGLSRDITFTSA

-1067 GNLSFNG
+1067 GILSFNG
-1074 TIGVTNPLGAIDA
+1074 TIGAANPLGAIDA
-1087 SSNIVTSAS
+1087 SSNIVSSAS
-1096 SGSACLG
+1096 SGSSCLG
-1103 INAASLSISA
+1103 INAASLNISA
-1113 SNSINLS
+1113 TNNIGLS
-1120 APQIYTGSTLANG
+1120 APQIYTGTTLSNG
-1133 AVFGL
+1133 SVFGL

-1144 NSSAITLGTVTT
+1144 SSSAITLGTVTT

-1176 LTAPTVSI
+1176 QTSPNVTI
-1184 IPNGGGAGATAT
+1184 NGGGTGATAT
-1196 SSLGITLGNNSDGTL
+1196 SSLGITLGSNLDGTL
-1211 AVQLPGLGY
+1211 AVQQVGTGY
-1220 AKDQIVQIVQLDMGN
+1220 AVNQIVQIVQLDMGN
-1235 IIGSAIAQITS
+1235 IIGSAIAQIIS
-1246 VDSNGGILTISM
+1246 VDPNGGIRDILMLT
-1258 LSSGG
+1258 SGG
-1263 GFTDLTNN
+1263 GFTDLTFDPTDVTGN

-1283 SGGIISAKGLVNAV
+1283 SGGVISAKGFVNAV
-1297 VITNGGTGYTLIP
+1297 TITNGGTGYTLIP
-1310 TINFT
+1310 SVTLT
-1315 STSGIGANATAV
+1315 STSGTGANATAV
-1327 LAQESS
+1327 LAQESN
-1333 SVTINNGGA
+1333 SVTIDNGGA
-1342 LNLIGNINTR
+1342 LNLFGNINTK
-1352 GNFTQSGTGVV
+1352 GNFNQVGTGQV
-1363 NIGNTAVIPIPD
+1363 NIGNAAVTPVLD
-1375 ISLNSAGGD
+1375 INLNSAGGE

-1389 FVNVQANFTVNSSIN
+1389 FVNVQADFTVNSSIT

-1419 KSNNN
+1419 LSNNN
-1424 LTVIAGVSG
+1424 LTIIAGVSG
-1433 QGLQSGDVLLKG
+1433 QGSQSGNVIIKG

-1451 MGNIQVNNPNNF
+1451 MGDIQVNNPNNF
-1463 GIIGNVIAK
+1463 GIIGDVSAEI
-1472 SLVVNGANGSVTFSG
+1472 LIVNGANGSVTFSG
-1487 NLNSAGSVTLQTINT
+1487 NLNTTGSVSLETINA

-1509 NSITSGGNV
+1509 NSITAGGNV

-1531 ADFVITGIF
+1531 ADFVITGSF
-1540 TQTGSGSSFISGDI
+1540 SQTGSGSSFISGNI
-1554 TTTLGGISF
+1554 TTTLGGINF

-1570 GKPLFNAR
+1570 EKPLFTAR
-1578 NNTSTN
+1578 NNTISN

-1592 FENDVNGLGG
+1592 FQTDVNGLGG

-1614 GNVGLIN
+1614 GNVGLLN

-1663 GRVVFNGVTNI
+1663 GRVVFNGITNI
-1674 SNTITTTSNIYDIVF
+1674 SNTITTTSNIYDVVF
-1689 NGNTTVGSNANFI
+1689 NGNTTVGANANFI

-1714 FNGSAYFSNAGSV
+1714 FNGSAFFSNAGTL
-1727 DASGTIIVSGSLN
+1727 DASGTIIVNGSLN

-1751 ELFLN
+1751 QLFLN
-1756 SPSNTFGSTVTGGNS
+1756 SPSNTFGSSVTGNS

-1779 TLVLSGNSPSFTGNF
+1779 TLVVSGNSPLFTGNF
-1794 VLNSSLV
+1794 VLNSSVV
-1801 NTVLVPSVL
+1801 NSVLVPSVL
-1810 QVSADYSKAS
+1810 QVSALYNNAS
-1820 VILNGGTL
+1820 VTLNGGTL

-1833 VLNVQSSTIAS
+1833 VLNVNNST
-1844 GIAVLGTGLNVGKV
+1844 
-1858 MSISVTNSGFGYAS
+1858 
-1872 APTVTIAAPSSG
+1872 G
-1884 GTRATATALL
+1884 GT
-1894 GTGASAGQIVGFT
+1894 V
-1907 ITNSG
+1907 
-1912 SGYTSIPSVT
+1912 
-1922 ISLPTIGGTINPGV
+1922 NPGI
-1936 PLGRLTVGNQ
+1936 PLGKLTVGNQ
-1946 LNFASTNTYLTTI
+1946 LNLASTNTYLTTI

-1987 ILNANLQVGNQLTL
+1987 VLNANLQVGNQLTL
-2001 LNIGTGSGSLGNFTF
+2001 LNIGTGSGALGNFTF

-2031 NGSTTS
+2031 NGFTTS
-2037 FSINYRGG
+2037 FSMNYRGG

-2062 PPGTLLPT
+2062 PAGTLLPT
-2070 QAVGVDYG
+2070 QAIGVDYG

-2087 NNGTNLSFF
+2087 NNGANLSFF

-2174 IIVGAGSSGGP
+2174 IIVGAGAGGGP
-2185 RVKVFS
+2185 RVKVFT

-2206 FFAYDLNFTG
+2206 FFAYDSNFTG

-2233 ITGAGVGGGPNV
+2233 ITGAGIGGGPNV
-2245 RSFNAAGQMIDN
+2245 RSFNGAGQMVDN

-2343 QVNIFNNSLATID
+2343 QVNIFNSSLATVD

>member
-1 LKKKAKV
+1 MCSLFRCSLKKKAKV

-47 KKGFHIPELLA
+47 RKGFHVPELLA

-95 TITNSDLTTIVLD
+95 TISNTDLTTIKLD
-108 AGAGNTIKLTNQSNG
+108 AGAGNTITLTNQSNG
-123 ALIIPSSGSDVQI
+123 NLTVSSAGQS

-152 GNVGQDRYTFGDFN
+152 GNVGQDLYTFDDFN

-179 VTIDAA
+179 ITIDSA
-185 SISGANNQ
+185 SIAGANNQ
-193 DTLTINGGIRVTGTG
+193 DTLTVNGAIRVTGTG

-214 STPTQNLDQITI
+214 STPTQNLNQITI
-226 NAAGQINAEY
+226 NAAGQIKAI
-236 GNILLVANRGGT
+236 GSGDILLVANRGGT
-248 SNININGIASN
+248 SNININGIASGN
-259 ALYNLETLSTNTTS
+259 PFIATTFYNLETSTTNTNS

-279 IAGQAINIRGNAFK
+279 IAGQFINISGDALK
-293 TNGGAINLNSATILT
+293 SNGGAINLNTAAILT
-308 GATNISTGIN
+308 GATNIFTGIN
-318 KADVTFASTL
+318 KSDVTFASTL
-328 DGTFDLDVNST
+328 DGTFDVTVNST
-339 GSLNFQGNIGATTT
+339 GSLNFQGNVGALTP

-367 GTVLNDATNTKANVV
+367 IGTNAV
-382 SVNAASFNTGGGV
+382 SVNAASFNTAGGV
-395 NGNILFSGTQ
+395 KGNIIFSGTQ
-405 NYTTITGLDL
+405 NYNTIVGLNL
-415 IATKRSATLVDVGAA
+415 AATKRAATIGDAGAA
-430 GDITL
+430 GNITL
-435 NGAITMDSKTTP
+435 NGAIDMVAGAT
-447 NAALNAA
+447 LNF
-454 LNLAHDG
+454 AHDG

-468 ITNGLFTEVPGT
+468 ITNGVFTEVPST
-480 TSSVTPIVNIGGN
+480 TSGVTPIVNIGGN
-493 ADVTITSDAGISF
+493 ANVTITSNAAISF

-517 LKTGGSQG
+517 LTTGGSAA
-525 VTFNETLNGPLGL
+525 VTFNNTLDGPLGL
-538 TVNSTGP
+538 TVNTTGA
-545 LLFKGAV
+545 LLFNGTV

-557 VGAISTTTNNP
+557 VGAISTTTNSTTTNNP
-568 ASLTFINTLKVG
+568 ASLTFNSTLNVG
-580 SITATVQGDVI
+580 SVNATIQGDVN

-599 GSGLNLVT
+599 GSGLTLVT

-617 KINGTGSSSAGVSIS
+617 KITANESNAANVSIS
-632 NAGNLFINDDIV
+632 NAGNLFINDDIS

-649 TQGPLLTGIILVNGG
+649 TQGPLLNGITLVNGG
-664 TGYTTYPSVTVANG
+664 TGYTTYPNVEFKG
-678 GGSGAIAQSFLAVG
+678 GGSSGTGAVAQSFLGISSILQFPA
-692 SAIVPTL
+692 L

-705 NLSPFTLNSINI
+705 TLT
-717 ISGGAGYTS
+717 GGVVTAIVITNPGSGYTS
-726 APTVVISAPSSGGT
+726 VPTVTLSAPPLGGT
-740 QATATATINGAGVVT
+740 QATAIATLTGGTIT
-755 AINITNG
+755 SISITN
-762 GSGYTTA
+762 A
-769 PTITLSGGGSGPIQ
+769 
-783 PNVVG
+783 
-788 VTIVATANSTLV
+788 
-800 ANVPSLN
+800 
-807 LTNKG
+807 G
-812 SGYTVAPIVTIDP
+812 SGYTVAPTVSI
-825 PTLLGGIQAT
+825 
-835 AVATIS
+835 
-841 NGIVTALTITNPG
+841 GIVTGTGT
-854 SGYSVTPNVS
+854 GYSV
-864 LFPNLGGAGY
+864 G
-874 TDQPGINGNDNI
+874 NI
-886 VSLIPLT
+886 VSLNGT
-893 GTVGP
+893 GAAGAN
-898 DGTYLA
+898 GTYFA

-910 VTATGA
+910 VTGGA

-924 GGKYSIGSS
+924 GGKYSSVSS
-933 PNGLTGLRVISA
+933 PTGLTNLSIVNALGVPS
-945 KDIGTGA
+945 GT
-952 TLNATGFVNAV
+952 LSATGFVNAV
-963 NLTSLGSSYT
+963 NLTSPGRGYT
-973 SAPTISF
+973 SAPTVSF
-980 TGGSGIGAS
+980 LGTTGNGAT
-989 AIANFLTGTGQ
+989 AIANLVSPIGQ

-1007 KSETITID
+1007 NSNLITIN
-1015 AGFSGDITFTSS
+1015 AGLFQDISFTSPI
-1027 MTLNQNLSLDTSS
+1027 TLNQNIFLDTSAE
-1040 QIISDITLG
+1040 IISDITLG

-1058 LPSITMVAG
+1058 LPTITMVAG
-1067 GNLSFNG
+1067 GILSFNG
-1074 TIGVTNPLGAIDA
+1074 TIGATNPLGAIDA
-1087 SSNIVTSAS
+1087 SSNILTSAS

-1103 INAASLSISA
+1103 INAASLNISA
-1113 SNSINLS
+1113 TNNINLTT
-1120 APQIYTGSTLANG
+1120 PQVYTGTALANG

-1144 NSSAITLGTVTT
+1144 SSSDVTLGTVTT

-1165 SVIVNSGGSNY
+1165 SIVVNSGGSNY
-1176 LTAPTVSI
+1176 ETAPIVSI
-1184 IPNGGGAGATAT
+1184 NNVPTVIPAPPIVPGTGATAT
-1196 SSLGITLGNNSDGTL
+1196 STLGITLGNNSDGTL
-1211 AVQLPGLGY
+1211 AVVSPGSGY
-1220 AKDQIVQIVQLDMGN
+1220 AINQIVQIVQLDMGN
-1235 IIGSAIAQITS
+1235 IIGSAIAQIIS
-1246 VDSNGGILTISM
+1246 VDLINGGILSISM

-1263 GFTDLTNN
+1263 GFTDLTGN

-1283 SGGIISAKGLVNAV
+1283 SGGVISAKGFVNAV
-1297 VITNGGTGYTLIP
+1297 AITNGGTGYTLIP
-1310 TINFT
+1310 AVNFT
-1315 STSGIGANATAV
+1315 TTTSGAGAGATAV
-1327 LAQESS
+1327 LAQESN

-1342 LNLIGNINTR
+1342 LNLIGNVNTR
-1352 GNFTQSGTGVV
+1352 GNFKQTGSGVV
-1363 NIGNTAVIPIPD
+1363 NIGNKAVNPAPD

-1404 GAASG
+1404 GSASG
-1409 AITFNNTVNS
+1409 AITFNNTVDS
-1419 KSNNN
+1419 LSNKN
-1424 LTVIAGVSG
+1424 LTLIAGVSG
-1433 QGLQSGDVLLKG
+1433 QGLQSGNVILKG
-1445 TLGINP
+1445 TLGISP
-1451 MGNIQVNNPNNF
+1451 MGNIEVNNPNNF
-1463 GIIGNVIAK
+1463 GIIGDVIANT
-1472 SLVVNGANGSVTFSG
+1472 LIVNGANGSVTFSG
-1487 NLNSAGSVTLQTINT
+1487 NLNTTGSVSLETINT

-1509 NSITSGGNV
+1509 NTITSGGNV

-1531 ADFVITGIF
+1531 ADFVITGSF
-1540 TQTGSGSSFISGDI
+1540 SQTGLGSSYISGNI
-1554 TTTLGGISF
+1554 TTTLGGINF

-1570 GKPLFNAR
+1570 GKPLFSAR
-1578 NNTSTN
+1578 NTISN
-1584 PVIKADII
+1584 PVTKVDIT
-1592 FENDVNGLGG
+1592 FQNDVNGLGG

-1614 GNVGLIN
+1614 GNVGLLN
-1621 PLSTIEIVNAGFT
+1621 SLSTIEIVNAGFT

-1645 SSSGQRINS
+1645 SSSGQRINT

-1689 NGNTTVGSNANFI
+1689 NGNTTVGANANFI

-1714 FNGSAYFSNAGSV
+1714 FNGSAYFSNAGTL

-1751 ELFLN
+1751 QLFLTN
-1756 SPSNTFGSTVTGGNS
+1756 PNNTFGSTVTGNS

-1779 TLVLSGNSPSFTGNF
+1779 TLVLSGNSPQFTGNF
-1794 VLNSSLV
+1794 VLNSSLI
-1801 NTVLVPSVL
+1801 NGKTVPSVL
-1810 QVSADYSKAS
+1810 QVSALYNNAS

-1833 VLNVQSSTIAS
+1833 VLNVNNST
-1844 GIAVLGTGLNVGKV
+1844 
-1858 MSISVTNSGFGYAS
+1858 
-1872 APTVTIAAPSSG
+1872 
-1884 GTRATATALL
+1884 
-1894 GTGASAGQIVGFT
+1894 
-1907 ITNSG
+1907 
-1912 SGYTSIPSVT
+1912 
-1922 ISLPTIGGTINPGV
+1922 GGTINPGV
-1936 PLGRLTVGNQ
+1936 PLGKLTVGNQ
-1946 LNFASTNTYLTTI
+1946 LNLASTNTYLTTI

-1975 GFVNINS
+1975 GFVNINN

-2001 LNIGTGSGSLGNFTF
+2001 LNIGTGSGALGNFTF

-2031 NGSTTS
+2031 NGYTTS

-2045 DGNDIVLTVTAV
+2045 DGNDIVLTVTAI
-2057 SPYTA
+2057 SPYTP
-2062 PPGTLLPT
+2062 PPGTILPT
-2070 QAVGVDYG
+2070 QAIGVDYG

-2087 NNGTNLSFF
+2087 NNGTNLAFY

-2133 KVFNLQ
+2133 KVWNLQ

-2144 EIASFFAFEPTFMG
+2144 EVASFFAFEPTFMG

-2185 RVKVFS
+2185 RVKVFT

-2206 FFAYDLNFTG
+2206 FFAYDSNFTG

-2233 ITGAGVGGGPNV
+2233 ITGVGVGGGPNV
-2245 RSFNAAGQMIDN
+2245 RSFNAASQMIDN

-2292 PSQVAAFF
+2292 PSQVAAFL

-2307 AMPFVPGFIGG
+2307 AMPFGPSFIGG
-2318 ARVGVALNSLGQ
+2318 ARVGIALNSLGQ
-2330 EVFAVAA
+2330 QVFAAAA

-2343 QVNIFNNSLATID
+2343 QVNIFNNSLATVD
-2356 SFFAINPLFNG
+2356 SFIAINPLFSG

>member
-1 LKKKAKV
+1 
-8 GLLGGV
+8 
-14 FILLGDS
+14 
-21 SNCLHEA
+21 
-28 VAMNLNFLSLNK
+28 MNLNFLSLNK

-47 KKGFHIPELLA
+47 RKGFYTPELLA

-65 VAFTANVLYNNSTI
+65 VAFTANVLYNGTI
-79 EIALTSTGI
+79 EVALTSTGI
-88 NASANTL
+88 NANANTL
-95 TITNSDLTTIVLD
+95 TITNLDSTTISFD
-108 AGAGNTIKLTNQSNG
+108 AGVGNTIEFKDQSNG
-123 ALIIPSSGSDVQI
+123 ALTVSASIPPVQI

-141 QSNAILGLKMV
+141 KGNAILGLKMV

-185 SISGANNQ
+185 SIAGANNQ
-193 DTLTINGGIRVTGTG
+193 DTLTINGQIRVTETG

-226 NAAGQINAEY
+226 NAAGQIKAI
-236 GNILLVANRGGT
+236 GSGDILLVANRGGT
-248 SNININGIASN
+248 SNINISGIASAN
-259 ALYNLETLSTNTTS
+259 PFITTAFYNLETSTTTTNS

-279 IAGQAINIRGNAFK
+279 IAGQAINISGDALK
-293 TNGGAINLNSATILT
+293 SNGGAINLSSAAILT
-308 GATNISTGIN
+308 EVTNIFTGIN

-328 DGTFDLDVNST
+328 DGTFDLTVNST
-339 GSLNFQGNIGATTT
+339 GSLNFQGNVGATTP
-353 LGNITTQSLTGLNV
+353 LRNITTQSLTGLNV
-367 GTVLNDATNTKANVV
+367 IGAKGTDANGTDNGTDPV
-382 SVNAASFNTGGGV
+382 SVNADSFFTTSGGV

-405 NYTTITGLDL
+405 KYNTTTGLNL
-415 IATKRSATLVDVGAA
+415 AATKRSTTLVDTGAP

-435 NGAITMDSKTTP
+435 NGAITMVSGAT
-447 NAALNAA
+447 

-468 ITNGLFTEVPGT
+468 ITNGNFTEVPST
-480 TSSVTPIVNIGGN
+480 TSGVTPIVNIGGN
-493 ADVTITSDAGISF
+493 ADVSITSDAAISF
-506 ISPVNLNSNLT
+506 ISPVNLISNFN
-517 LKTGGSQG
+517 LKTGGGQG
-525 VTFNETLNGPLGL
+525 VTFNNTLNGPLGL

-545 LLFKGAV
+545 LLFNGTV

-568 ASLTFINTLKVG
+568 ASLTFNSTLKVG
-580 SITATVQGDVI
+580 SIIATIQGDVN

-617 KINGTGSSSAGVSIS
+617 KINGTGSSSASVSIS

-649 TQGPLLTGIILVNGG
+649 TQGPLLTGITLVNGG
-664 TGYTTYPSVTVANG
+664 TGYTTYPTVSVNNG
-678 GGSGAIAQSFLAVG
+678 GGSGAVAQSFLAVG

-705 NLSPFTLNSINI
+705 TLSPFSLFSINI
-717 ISGGAGYTS
+717 INGGAGYTS
-726 APTVVISAPSSGGT
+726 APIVSITGGGGT
-740 QATATATINGAGVVT
+740 GATAVATINGGVVT
-755 AINITNG
+755 VITITNG
-762 GSGYTTA
+762 GTGYATS
-769 PTITLSGGGSGPIQ
+769 PTITITGGGTPT
-783 PNVVG
+783 N
-788 VTIVATANSTLV
+788 VATANSTLV
-800 ANVPSLN
+800 ANVSSLN
-807 LTNKG
+807 ITNKG
-812 SGYTVAPIVTIDP
+812 SGYTVAPIVTIDA
-825 PTLLGGIQAT
+825 PTLPGGIQAT

-841 NGIVTALTITNPG
+841 SNGVVTAITITNAG
-854 SGYSVTPNVS
+854 GGYSVTPAVS
-864 LFPNLGGAGY
+864 LFPNLGGTGY
-874 TDQPGINGNDNI
+874 TNVPGINGNDNI

-898 DGTYLA
+898 NGTYFA

-916 ITGLTLLD
+916 ITGLQLLD

-933 PNGLTGLRVISA
+933 PNGLIGLTVVSATGV
-945 KDIGTGA
+945 GTGA

-963 NLTSLGSSYT
+963 NLTVLGSGYT

-980 TGGSGIGAS
+980 NGGSGIGAT

-1007 KSETITID
+1007 NSATITID
-1015 AGFSGDITFTSS
+1015 AGLSGDITFTSP
-1027 MTLNQNLSLDTSS
+1027 MTLNQNLSLNTSS
-1040 QIISDITLG
+1040 QIVSDITLG

-1067 GNLSFNG
+1067 GILSFNG
-1074 TIGVTNPLGAIDA
+1074 TIGATNPLGAIDA
-1087 SSNIVTSAS
+1087 SSNIATSAF

-1113 SNSINLS
+1113 TNSINLS
-1120 APQIYTGSTLANG
+1120 APQIYTGTALANG

-1165 SVIVNSGGSNY
+1165 SVIVNSGGSGY
-1176 LTAPTVSI
+1176 LTAPTGNEFIDPTAVPPIINPNRVSI
-1184 IPNGGGAGATAT
+1184 VGDGIGATAT
-1196 SSLGITLGNNSDGTL
+1196 SSLGITLGSNSDGTL
-1211 AVQLPGLGY
+1211 TVQQVGSGY
-1220 AKDQIVQIVQLDMGN
+1220 AVNQIVQIVQLSMGN
-1235 IIGSAIAQITS
+1235 IIGSAIAQITR
-1246 VDSNGGILTISM
+1246 VDPIGGILDILM
-1258 LSSGG
+1258 LTSGS
-1263 GFTDLTNN
+1263 GFTDLTYDPTN
-1271 LQVIVSGYGGTG
+1271 LTGNLRVIVSGFGGTG
-1283 SGGIISAKGLVNAV
+1283 LGGFISAKGFVNAV
-1297 VITNGGTGYTLIP
+1297 TITNGGTGYTLIP
-1310 TINFT
+1310 SITLT
-1315 STSGIGANATAV
+1315 STSGTGANATAV
-1327 LAQESS
+1327 LAQESN
-1333 SVTINNGGA
+1333 SVTVNNGGA

-1352 GNFTQSGTGVV
+1352 GNFTQSGTGIV
-1363 NIGNTAVIPIPD
+1363 NIGNTAVNPVPD
-1375 ISLNSAGGD
+1375 ISLNTAGGD

-1389 FVNVQANFTVNSSIN
+1389 FANVQANFTVNSSIN

-1409 AITFNNTVNS
+1409 AITFNNTVDSLTN
-1419 KSNNN
+1419 KN
-1424 LTVIAGVSG
+1424 LTIIAGVSG
-1433 QGLQSGDVLLKG
+1433 QGLQSGNVLLKG
-1445 TLGINP
+1445 TLGISR
-1451 MGNIQVNNPNNF
+1451 MGDIQVNNPNNF

-1472 SLVVNGANGSVTFSG
+1472 TLIVNGANGSVTFSG
-1487 NLNSAGSVTLQTINT
+1487 NLNSAGSVSLQTINT
-1502 SGLVVLQ
+1502 SGLIILQ

-1518 VIQNS
+1518 VIQNA
-1523 GSLITTNN
+1523 GSLITSNN
-1531 ADFVITGIF
+1531 ADFVITGSF
-1540 TQTGSGSSFISGDI
+1540 SQTGSGSSFISGNI
-1554 TTTLGGISF
+1554 TTTLGGINF
-1563 RGPVSFS
+1563 LGPVSFS
-1570 GKPLFNAR
+1570 GKPLFSAR
-1578 NNTSTN
+1578 NNTNTN
-1584 PVIKADII
+1584 PVTKADII
-1592 FENDVNGLGG
+1592 FQNDVNGLGG
-1602 ISLAATGRVLFL
+1602 ISLEATGRVLFL
-1614 GNVGLIN
+1614 GNIGLLN

-1689 NGNTTVGSNANFI
+1689 NGITTVGTNANFF

-1714 FNGSAYFSNAGSV
+1714 FNGSAFFSNAGTL
-1727 DASGTIIVSGSLN
+1727 DASGTIIVNGSLN

-1751 ELFLN
+1751 QLFLT
-1756 SPSNTFGSTVTGGNS
+1756 SPNNTFGSTVTGGIS

-1779 TLVLSGNSPSFTGNF
+1779 TLVLSGNSPLFTGNF

-1801 NTVLVPSVL
+1801 NSVLVPSVL

-1820 VILNGGTL
+1820 VTLNGGTL
-1828 TGAGR
+1828 TGAGK
-1833 VLNVQSSTIAS
+1833 VLNVNNST
-1844 GIAVLGTGLNVGKV
+1844 
-1858 MSISVTNSGFGYAS
+1858 
-1872 APTVTIAAPSSG
+1872 
-1884 GTRATATALL
+1884 
-1894 GTGASAGQIVGFT
+1894 
-1907 ITNSG
+1907 
-1912 SGYTSIPSVT
+1912 
-1922 ISLPTIGGTINPGV
+1922 GGTINPGV
-1936 PLGRLTVGNQ
+1936 PLGKLTVDNQ
-1946 LNFASTNTYLTTI
+1946 LNLASTNTYLTTI

-1968 QTNIISG
+1968 QTKIK
-1975 GFVNINS
+1975 GFVNLNN

-1987 ILNANLQVGNQLTL
+1987 VLNANLQVGNQLTL
-2001 LNIGTGSGSLGNFTF
+2001 LDIGTGALGNFIF
-2016 NGAPLLQGGTFSLTA
+2016 NGAPLLQGGSFSLTA
-2031 NGSTTS
+2031 NGFTTA

-2045 DGNDIVLTVTAV
+2045 DGNDVVLTVTAV

-2070 QAVGVDYG
+2070 QAIGVDYG
-2078 GGSVVQINY
+2078 GSSVVQINY
-2087 NNGTNLSFF
+2087 NNGTNLCFF
-2096 AYSSAYT
+2096 AYSAAYT

-2127 GGGPHI
+2127 GGAPHV

-2144 EIASFFAFEPTFMG
+2144 EIASFFAFEPNFMG
-2158 GVYIST
+2158 GVNIST
-2164 GDINNDGLAD
+2164 GDINNDNLAD
-2174 IIVGAGSSGGP
+2174 IIVGAGPGGGP
-2185 RVKVFS
+2185 RVKVFA
-2191 GNSSYFINAVAPLMD
+2191 GNSSYFINAVTPLMD
-2206 FFAYDLNFTG
+2206 FFAYNPSFSG
-2216 GVTVAAG
+2216 GITVAAG

-2233 ITGAGVGGGPNV
+2233 ITGAGAGGGPNI
-2245 RSFNAAGQMIDN
+2245 RSFNQFGQMIDN
-2257 FFAFATNITTGIFVA
+2257 FFAFAPNINTGIFVA

-2292 PSQVAAFF
+2292 PTQVAAFF

-2307 AMPFVPGFIGG
+2307 AIPFVPGFIGG
-2318 ARVGVALNSLGQ
+2318 ARVGIALNSLGQ
-2330 EVFAVAA
+2330 EVFAAAA

-2343 QVNIFNNSLATID
+2343 QVNIFDSSLATVD
-2356 SFFAINPLFNG
+2356 SFIAINSLFGG